1 MNPQPFALI
10 LSSVDTWI
18 FSAFLAAFFP
28 VAGYML
34 FRRLNAAGKDS
45 PGSGKLRIYAYII
58 FFEWA
63 FVTVLL
69 LLASRHG
76 LSISDLGETIGD
88 PTLTIV
94 VTVGLVVVLGL
105 LTFVNIRQIRRTPLE
120 KLESGIGR
128 LRLFLPEHRS
138 EIGVFV
144 IVSFTAG
151 VCEELLYRGW
161 LQNLIAAGTGSVWIG
176 LVLGAIVF
184 GCGHAYQG
192 KAGMIQTGILGLV
205 FGGVLLL
212 TKSLIAGQILH
223 VTIDIVNG
231 IAGSY
236 AISLLKAQPGIK
248 RAGTNTAD

>member
-1 MNPQPFALI
+1 MNLQPFTPI
-10 LSSVDTWI
+10 LSAVDTWI

-34 FRRLNAAGKDS
+34 FRRLTSSGKNV

-63 FVTVLL
+63 FVAVLL
-69 LLASRHG
+69 LLAGRHG
-76 LSISDLGETIGD
+76 LGPGEMGETIVD

-94 VTVGLVVVLGL
+94 VTVGLVAVLGL
-105 LTFVNIRQIRRTPLE
+105 LTFVNIRQIQRTPVE

-138 EIGVFV
+138 EIAVFV

-161 LQNLIAAGTGSVWIG
+161 L
-176 LVLGAIVF
+176 
-184 GCGHAYQG
+184 
-192 KAGMIQTGILGLV
+192 
-205 FGGVLLL
+205 
-212 TKSLIAGQILH
+212 
-223 VTIDIVNG
+223 
-231 IAGSY
+231 
-236 AISLLKAQPGIK
+236 
-248 RAGTNTAD
+248 